1 MILHEDFVDWCK
13 KYSSRTAIVD
23 KTTGKTIG
31 YDKALIGALIL
42 AKKLKK
48 YNDGTIGVMIPTS
61 AGAML
66 AVVGILMA
74 GKVPAMI
81 NYSTGAANNCEYAQD
96 KCGFKT
102 IITSRALCE
111 KIKCR
116 LVAGMVFIEDIME
129 SVTTKD
135 KLLAAVRSKMPAG
148 MIKRSFHKADPGN
161 TAAILF
167 TSGSEKNPKAVQLS
181 HKNISSN
188 CKALLEA
195 YQVDDSHTILAE
207 LPLFHAF
214 GFTIDFWLPLST
226 GWKMIAYANPLDYKK
241 IPRFIREE
249 QITIMAGTPIF
260 FAGYLK
266 EAKPGDFDSLQL
278 VIPSADKT
286 PEWLRKEYME
296 QHGIE
301 LLEAYGA
308 TECAPAVSIN
318 PPGGNKAGSI
328 GKAIPGVR
336 VKITDVETGEE
347 VGTGQEGKILV
358 KGDNIMK
365 GYFDDFEET
374 SLRIKNGWYDTGD
387 MGMLDEDN
395 YLWHRGRLKRF
406 VKIGGEMVSLVKTES
421 IIDEVLPEGISC
433 CVVEIPDSLKGAR
446 IVAAVNKP
454 VEEKKIRKKLGE
466 LLPAIAIPKLFM
478 VIEEFPKM
486 GSGKVDFRT
495 ITNMA
500 RKAYT
505 N

>member
-1 MILHEDFVDWCK
+1 MILHEEFVDSCK
-13 KYSSRTAIVD
+13 KYSGRTAIVD
-23 KTTGKTIG
+23 KSTGKVVS
-31 YDKALIGALIL
+31 YAKALIGSLIL
-42 AKKLKK
+42 AKKFKK
-48 YNDGTIGVMIPTS
+48 YKDGTIGVMIPTS

-66 AVVGILMA
+66 SVVGILMA

-81 NYSTGAANNCEYAQD
+81 NYSTGAADNCEYAQE
-96 KCGFKT
+96 KCGFRT

-116 LVAGMVFIEDIME
+116 LVPGMVFIEDIME
-129 SVTTKD
+129 TVTTKD
-135 KLLAAVRSKMPAG
+135 KLMAAVKSKMPNAL
-148 MIKRSFHKADPGN
+148 IKNSFHRAKEDD

-181 HKNISSN
+181 HKNVSSN

-195 YQVDDSHTILAE
+195 FQVDDNHTILAE

-214 GFTIDFWLPLST
+214 GFTIDFWLPFST
-226 GWKMIAYANPLDYKK
+226 GWKMISYANPLDYKK

-249 QITIMAGTPIF
+249 NVTIMAGTPIF

-296 QHGIE
+296 KHGIE

-328 GKAIPGVR
+328 GKPIPGVR
-336 VKITDVETGEE
+336 VKITDVDTGEDLP
-347 VGTGQEGKILV
+347 VGGEGKILV
-358 KGDNIMK
+358 KGDNVMR
-365 GYFDDFEET
+365 GYFDDYEET

-387 MGMLDEDN
+387 MGMLDEDG

-421 IIDEVLPEGISC
+421 IIDQILPEGVSS

-446 IVAAVNKP
+446 IVAAITQTID
-454 VEEKKIRKKLGE
+454 EKAMKKKLSQ

-478 VIEEFPKM
+478 VVEELPKM

-495 ITNMA
+495 ITKMA
-500 RKAYT
+500 RKAYL